1 MNDQKA
7 TVKIDPLL
15 VRRTVSSET
24 SEFIRETM
32 YQTVELGTAKYAKV
46 DGYAIGGKTGT
57 AEKLPR
63 GQNYIVSF

>member
-1 MNDQKA
+1 
-7 TVKIDPLL
+7 
-15 VRRTVSSET
+15 
-24 SEFIRETM
+24 M

-63 GQNYIVSF
+63 GQKLHSILLGAAQL